1 MYQVN
6 INCIFWPIFSE
17 IEVRRPPP
25 SDLTQSSPDT
35 ITVSGNWTQDAFKST
50 MWLGTEDGW

>member
-1 MYQVN
+1 MTDFDV
-6 INCIFWPIFSE
+6 ISE
-17 IEVRRPPP
+17 IEVKRPPP

-35 ITVSGNWTQDAFKST
+35 ITLSGNWTQDAFKST

>member
-1 MYQVN
+1 MTNFYV
-6 INCIFWPIFSE
+6 ISE
-17 IEVRRPPP
+17 IEVKRPPP

-35 ITVSGNWTQDAFKST
+35 ITLSGNWTQDAFKST